1 MFELKNKTVETVVL
15 VAAIVFVVV
24 CAYAVYNMIDGYV
37 KSNDTGIGTTA
48 KPYKSVAAQ
57 IVENDTVQDEQVAH
71 QENFVM
77 YSAPA
82 TEGFKSYMDYRT
94 ITDETSLQYK
104 LQNEYAYTD
113 KESGIRMVGDRY
125 CIALGSYFTTE
136 IGQYV
141 DLILGNS
148 TIIPCILADQKDDA
162 HTDDMNA
169 VTIESDCVS
178 EFIVDSNVLPNMVR
192 LYGDVSRYDESWEA
206 RVTQVQV
213 YDKNIFDEQ

>member
-1 MFELKNKTVETVVL
+1 MDSGYSKKYNLVVL
-15 VAAIVFVVV
+15 ALFLILLTATALYVT
-24 CAYAVYNMIDGYV
+24 YVYKDTEQSSNNKIQTQVSDNKV
-37 KSNDTGIGTTA
+37 KFI
-48 KPYKSVAAQ
+48 
-57 IVENDTVQDEQVAH
+57 ENNVGQEEQVAH

-141 DLILGNS
+141 DLILGNG

-213 YDKNIFDEQ
+213 YDKNIFDE

>member
-1 MFELKNKTVETVVL
+1 MKNKTVTTVGLIVVIVCLAL
-15 VAAIVFVVV
+15 VAYAIYDRV
-24 CAYAVYNMIDGYV
+24 AGYAE
-37 KSNDTGIGTTA
+37 SNDTGVGTTTTA
-48 KPYKSVAAQ
+48 YKHSAVQ
-57 IVENDTVQDEQVAH
+57 IVEDATEQDKKDEH
-71 QENFVM
+71 QESFTM
-77 YSAPA
+77 YTAPA
-82 TEGFKSYMDYRT
+82 TLGFKSYMDYRT
-94 ITDETSLQYK
+94 ITDKTSLQYK

-113 KESGIRMVGDRY
+113 ESGIRMVGDRY
-125 CIALGSYFTTE
+125 CIALGSYFTTD

-141 DLILGNS
+141 DLILGNG

-169 VTIESDCVS
+169 VTIDSDCVS

-213 YDKNIFDEQ
+213 YDKNIFDED

>member
-1 MFELKNKTVETVVL
+1 MNDKRVTTIGLVV
-15 VAAIVFVVV
+15 AIVLMIALA
-24 CAYAVYNMIDGYV
+24 CAMYNKIAERAGLTNVGTSTATKSYKPEV
-37 KSNDTGIGTTA
+37 KEVTYDIKA
-48 KPYKSVAAQ
+48 K
-57 IVENDTVQDEQVAH
+57 DEQDIH
-71 QENFVM
+71 QENYVM

-94 ITDETSLQYK
+94 ITDKTSTQYK

-125 CIALGSYFTTE
+125 CIALGSYFTTD

-141 DLILGNS
+141 DIILGNG
-148 TIIPCILADQKDDA
+148 TIIPCILADQKDDK

-169 VTIESDCVS
+169 VTVDSDCIS
-178 EFIVDSNVLPNMVR
+178 EFIVDSNVLPDMVR

-213 YDKNIFDEQ
+213 YDKNIFDRQ

>member
-1 MFELKNKTVETVVL
+1 MRDKIITTVGLIVV
-15 VAAIVFVVV
+15 IVLLIV
-24 CAYAVYNMIDGYV
+24 CAFAMYNMIAGYAE
-37 KSNDTGIGTTA
+37 SNNVSISTTT
-48 KPYKSVAAQ
+48 KPYKRAAAQ
-57 IVENDTVQDEQVAH
+57 VVDTSTVEESEDVQ
-71 QENFVM
+71 QETFTM
-77 YSAPA
+77 YVAPA
-82 TEGFKSYMDYRT
+82 TQGFKSYMDYRT

-125 CIALGSYFTTE
+125 CIALGSYFTTD

-141 DLILGNS
+141 DLILGNG

-169 VTIESDCVS
+169 VTVDSGCVS
-178 EFIVDSNVLPNMVR
+178 EFVVDSNVLPDMVR

>member
-1 MFELKNKTVETVVL
+1 MLMIALACAMQNKIAERADLTNVGTS
-15 VAAIVFVVV
+15 AATKS
-24 CAYAVYNMIDGYV
+24 YKPEV
-37 KSNDTGIGTTA
+37 KEATYDIRA
-48 KPYKSVAAQ
+48 EDK
-57 IVENDTVQDEQVAH
+57 QDIH
-71 QENFVM
+71 QENYVM

-94 ITDETSLQYK
+94 ITDKTSTQYK

-125 CIALGSYFTTE
+125 CIALGSYFTTD

-141 DLILGNS
+141 DLILDNG
-148 TIIPCILADQKDDA
+148 TIIPCILADQKDDK

-169 VTIESDCVS
+169 VTVDSDCIS
-178 EFIVDSNVLPNMVR
+178 EFIVDSNVLPDMVR

-213 YDKNIFDEQ
+213 YDKNIFDRQ